1 MSARRDVGVWVDGV
15 RVGCARGHRMT
26 PDNVSIERE
35 GQRGER
41 RACRECRRLAGMK
54 AARATAQ
61 AMQLRGGKRRA
72 QGPKPALT
80 AFTHNPALLA
90 ACRDELAAWS
100 ARQLDPLRRLRRGN
114 HIGARRSA

>member
-1 MSARRDVGVWVDGV
+1 
-15 RVGCARGHRMT
+15 MT
-26 PDNVSIERE
+26 ATVEN
-35 GQRGER
+35 R
-41 RACRECRRLAGMK
+41 RAA
-54 AARATAQ
+54 AARA
-61 AMQLRGGKRRA
+61 RRA
-72 QGPKPALT
+72 MAEKQAIRRAAAGRFLPKPALT